1 MKGKHKKK
9 DEVKY
14 DPLTDDAADKLLQ
27 CIDNDMAD
35 AYQELTYESAQGR
48 PNILFDMYDPDN
60 YSVLML
66 GIDDLRNYIYSI
78 RNRMYHAEQVLESS
92 KRGVQFWKNKCEEN
106 DRTNAKTIEY
116 WRGKYKHIAGDAATV
131 V

>member
-1 MKGKHKKK
+1 MTKRNKKN
-9 DEVKY
+9 EVKY

-27 CIDNDMAD
+27 CFDNDMAD

-78 RNRMYHAEQVLESS
+78 RNKLNHAEDTLEKSR
-92 KRGVQFWKNKCEEN
+92 RGCKFWEDKYNKE
-106 DRTNAKTIEY
+106 TKANAKTIEY
-116 WRGKYKHIAGDAATV
+116 WRGKYKHIAGESATAL
-131 V
+131 